1 MAPSSSTTF
10 TPVKIT
16 DLLLVKDRDI
26 CLSCSK
32 NRIKENKFVV
42 IDKFVSF
49 DSKISSVVQYTSL
62 PFENYSRYQ
71 ACRPFWARFRFAFGL
86 VQLASIC
93 FIFFLNMNESKS
105 KAALN

>member
-1 MAPSSSTTF
+1 MVGYVTNQIKTTKMAASSTTF
-10 TPVKIT
+10 TPVKII

-49 DSKISSVVQYTSL
+49 DSKISPVLQYTSL
-62 PFENYSRYQ
+62 PFKITVDTK
-71 ACRPFWARFRFAFGL
+71 PVDRFR
-86 VQLASIC
+86 LALDSLSAW
-93 FIFFLNMNESKS
+93 FN
-105 KAALN
+105 